1 MDITLRSKNPHS
13 TIFLQINRNKTETIP
28 MEDEIMTDGW
38 KKISNSVPSVDNTVI
53 DIWGKKGT
61 GTFNSWTNE
70 EKNINMSTIRR
81 ILRKYGHGNVR
92 YIKLA
97 LEDLL

>member
-1 MDITLRSKNPHS
+1 MELTLRSKHPHN
-13 TIFLQINRNKTETIP
+13 TVFLHISRSKTETVP
-28 MEDEIMTDGW
+28 MEEEMIAAGW
-38 KKISNSVPSVDNTVI
+38 EKAENTIPSVDNTVI
-53 DIWGKKGT
+53 DVWGKKGA
-61 GTFNSWTNE
+61 GVFNGWNDQD
-70 EKNINMSTIRR
+70 KNTNMSTIRR